1 MGERRLERSR
11 AGYSALTENA
21 LGGIINSPSVGSRR
35 FDKHLSRI
43 YHCSANVPSNRA
55 PYNKH
60 PSLPDGEWDWGR
72 YDAGDEMLYGISM
85 KGNDFGKWPDKGDHE
100 LSRISLQPTDFQD
113 QSPWLKLTGRS
124 QGPWHD
130 TNSPRLTRKERRARK
145 RQTQIDPAT
154 ETPGVEPPS
163 WLPLTQAPGQVSRPI

>member
-1 MGERRLERSR
+1 
-11 AGYSALTENA
+11 
-21 LGGIINSPSVGSRR
+21 
-35 FDKHLSRI
+35 
-43 YHCSANVPSNRA
+43 
-55 PYNKH
+55 
-60 PSLPDGEWDWGR
+60 
-72 YDAGDEMLYGISM
+72 LYGISM